1 MHHLS
6 SVSAIPARN
15 GSKGCLIMLQK
26 TDWNGIF
33 QTSFCVSDGAGC
45 PLNRT
50 TEAVYVSG
58 EPSFLAVES
67 GQEIYHHLLV
77 LTFKTYIHII

>member
-1 MHHLS
+1 M
-6 SVSAIPARN
+6 SVESYT
-15 GSKGCLIMLQK
+15 M
-26 TDWNGIF
+26 
-33 QTSFCVSDGAGC
+33 
-45 PLNRT
+45 

-77 LTFKTYIHII
+77 LTFKTYILII